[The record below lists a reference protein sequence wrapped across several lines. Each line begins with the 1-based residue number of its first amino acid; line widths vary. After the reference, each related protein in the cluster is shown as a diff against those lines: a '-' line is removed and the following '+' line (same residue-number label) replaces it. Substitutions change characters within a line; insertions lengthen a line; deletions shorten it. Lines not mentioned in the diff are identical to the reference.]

1 MLKRGLVLAVK
12 LSVSIG
18 LIWLLAANIDMADA
32 VKRGGGIASWA
43 VVAALGLLVLQ
54 ALLLAWRWRVVL
66 GILHAPIAMGEAV
79 GLYFVGL
86 LFSQALPSTVGGDA
100 MRIYL
105 LRRAGRPLRAV
116 IHSVMLDRI
125 IGFVGIFLIILASLP
140 LLSRLIDDRAA
151 FTGVLVLDGVGLAG
165 VAVFLHLDR
174 LPAGLRR
181 WRVVSAFVQFVAD
194 GRRLMLTLPDA
205 AYILALALS
214 GHVLS
219 VLAVFM
225 LAAGLGIEVSFLA
238 CLALVPPVMV
248 LATVPVS
255 LAGWGLREGA
265 MVAALGFVGVPV
277 QEAVVVSVLYGLAML
292 TVSLPGLAVW
302 LARRDGLGRTPDGA
316 PSG

>member
-18 LIWLLAANIDMADA
+18 LIWLLAANIDVADA
-32 VKRGGGIASWA
+32 ASRAGDIASWA
-43 VVAALGLLVLQ
+43 VVAVPAMIVLQTLALSWRWRIVLGVLRVPIAMSEALGLYLVGM
-54 ALLLAWRWRVVL
+54 V
-66 GILHAPIAMGEAV
+66 
-79 GLYFVGL
+79 
-86 LFSQALPSTVGGDA
+86 FSQALPSTVGGDA

-105 LRRAGRPLRAV
+105 LRRAGRSLRAV

-125 IGFVGIFLIILASLP
+125 IGFVGIFLLIFVSLP
-140 LLSRLIDDRAA
+140 LLSHLIDDRAA

-174 LPAGLRR
+174 LPARLRR
-181 WRVVSAFVQFVAD
+181 WHVFAAFVEFVAD
-194 GRRLMLTLPDA
+194 GRKLMLALPAA
-205 AYILALALS
+205 AYVLALS
-214 GHVLS
+214 LAGHVLT
-219 VLAVFM
+219 VLAVYL
-225 LAAGLGIEVSFLA
+225 LAVGLGVEVSFWA
-238 CLALVPPVMV
+238 CMALVPPVMI

-265 MVAALGFVGVPV
+265 MVAALGFVGVSV

-302 LARRDGLGRTPDGA
+302 LARRDGVDRTPDGA